1 MAESVNSAVS
11 NLNHGG
17 LVALVGMVPVESA
30 FCAPPAGPGER
41 AARGPELN
49 GTELN
54 GTERNWRAICGP
66 GQSRSRGQETP
77 GGPSRLEGGSFE
89 GEYM

>member
-49 GTELN
+49 GTERN
-54 GTERNWRAICGP
+54 GTELA
-66 GQSRSRGQETP
+66 SYMRSRAEQEQGTRNP
-77 GGPSRLEGGSFE
+77 RRALEARGG
-89 GEYM
+89 